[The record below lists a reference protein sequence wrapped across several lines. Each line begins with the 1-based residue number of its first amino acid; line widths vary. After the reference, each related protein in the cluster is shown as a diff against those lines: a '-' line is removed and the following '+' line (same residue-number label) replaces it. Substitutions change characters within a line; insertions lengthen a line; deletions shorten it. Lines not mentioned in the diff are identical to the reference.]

1 MTELDKVKLQNFQAI
16 WSIINKRCGKP
27 ADLSQGVKWFKATR
41 QYDSVSVYRGMVN
54 LLNERKVLNLSDLVN
69 RLEQE
74 RLIKIYRPI
83 KSDSNFI

>member
-1 MTELDKVKLQNFQAI
+1 MTALDKVKLKNFQAI

-41 QYDSVSVYRGMVN
+41 QYDSVSVYRVMVN
-54 LLNERKVLNLSDLVN
+54 LLNEKKSLHLNDLVN

-74 RLIKIYRPI
+74 RLIKIYGPI